1 MWWEGI
7 HFFGC
12 TTFNSTQF
20 KKGLPML
27 YVSAFKRHFILLGV
41 CIFLLGIGTLV
52 PLVSFAK
59 PVTSRHSLAGSER
72 FRYRSVCSAGAAFA
86 HCHAFVYT
94 DERGVPLVQPQT
106 PLAGSYGPTQFH
118 VGYNLPCSVGGTSEQ
133 AVCPQPSS
141 FGGQTIGIVDAYND
155 PTIQSDLNTYDT
167 QYGLPTCTTSNG
179 CFTIVNQNGNP
190 SPLPTTNAGWALEIS
205 LDVETAHEICQT
217 CKILLVEASSSS
229 FTSIFTAENTA
240 ARLGASEI
248 SNSYGGSE
256 FRGETSYDSYYNYPG
271 VAVTVSSGDNGYGVE
286 YPAASPYVVA
296 VGGTTLN
303 LNSDNTY
310 NSESAWSAG
319 GSGCSAY
326 EKANSWQTSVA
337 DWSQTRCSSKR
348 GVADVSADAD
358 PNTGAAVYDST
369 PYFGESG
376 WFQVGGTSLSSPL
389 IAGVFALAGGVGSST
404 NAQQVPYLKF
414 TSSNSHDVTSGSN
427 GFCRG
432 TIMCIAVVGY
442 DGPTGLGTPNGT
454 SGF

>member
-1 MWWEGI
+1 
-7 HFFGC
+7 
-12 TTFNSTQF
+12 
-20 KKGLPML
+20 ML
-27 YVSAFKRHFILLGV
+27 HIFSLKRHFILLGI
-41 CIFLLGIGTLV
+41 CIFLLGVGALA

-59 PVTSRHSLAGSER
+59 PVTSRHALSGSSR
-72 FRYRSVCSAGAAFA
+72 FGYRSVCSAGFRSA
-86 HCHAFVYT
+86 HCHAFIYT
-94 DERGVPLVQPQT
+94 NAQGVPLVQPQVSG

-118 VGYNLPCSVGGTSEQ
+118 VGYNLPCSVGGTSPQ
-133 AVCPQPSS
+133 ALCSQPGS

-155 PTIQSDLNTYDT
+155 PTIKSDLNTYDT
-167 QYGLPTCTTSNG
+167 QFHLPTCTTTNG
-179 CFTIVNQNGNP
+179 CFTIVNQKGSP
-190 SPLPTTNAGWALEIS
+190 SHLPATNASWAVEIS

-240 ARLGASEI
+240 ARLGATEI

-256 FRGETSYDSYYNYPG
+256 FLGETSYDSYYNHPG
-271 VAVTVSSGDNGYGVE
+271 VAVTVSSGDGGYGVE
-286 YPAASPYVVA
+286 YPAASRYVVA

-303 LNSDNTY
+303 LNNDNSY
-310 NSESAWSAG
+310 NSESAWSGG

-326 EKANSWQTSVA
+326 ETANTWQTSNTN
-337 DWSQTRCSSKR
+337 WSQTGCGSER

-369 PYFGESG
+369 PYSGVSG

-389 IAGVFALAGGVGSST
+389 IAGVFALAGGVSSYS
-404 NAQQVPYLKF
+404 NAQQVPYTKF

-427 GFCRG
+427 GSCPS
-432 TIMCIAVVGY
+432 TIMCKAVAGY

-454 SGF
+454 GGF

>member
-1 MWWEGI
+1 MQHI
-7 HFFGC
+7 F
-12 TTFNSTQF
+12 S
-20 KKGLPML
+20 L
-27 YVSAFKRHFILLGV
+27 KRHFVLLGV
-41 CIFLLGIGTLV
+41 CIFLLGIGALV

-59 PVTSRHSLAGSER
+59 PVTSRHSLASSER
-72 FRYRSVCSAGAAFA
+72 VRYRSVCSAGAAFA

-133 AVCPQPSS
+133 DVCPQPSS

-167 QYGLPTCTTSNG
+167 RYGLPTCTTSNG
-179 CFTIVNQNGNP
+179 CFTIVNQNGK
-190 SPLPTTNAGWALEIS
+190 SHLPTTNAGWALEIS

-229 FTSIFTAENTA
+229 FTSIVTAENTA
-240 ARLGASEI
+240 ASLRATEI

-256 FRGETSYDSYYNYPG
+256 FLGETSYDSYYKHPG
-271 VAVTVSSGDNGYGVE
+271 VAVTVSSGDGGYGVE

-303 LNSDNTY
+303 LNSDNSY
-310 NSESAWSAG
+310 NYEIAWSDG

-326 EKANSWQTSVA
+326 EKANPWQTSLA
-337 DWSQTRCSSKR
+337 DWSKTGCVSER

-358 PNTGAAVYDST
+358 PYTGAAVYDST
-369 PYFGESG
+369 PYFGVSG

-389 IAGVFALAGGVGSST
+389 IAGVFALAGGVGSPT
-404 NAQQVPYLKF
+404 NAQQVPYLN
-414 TSSNSHDVTSGSN
+414 SSNLHDVTSGSN
-427 GFCRG
+427 GICG
-432 TIMCIAVVGY
+432 TIMCTAGDGY

-454 SGF
+454 GGF